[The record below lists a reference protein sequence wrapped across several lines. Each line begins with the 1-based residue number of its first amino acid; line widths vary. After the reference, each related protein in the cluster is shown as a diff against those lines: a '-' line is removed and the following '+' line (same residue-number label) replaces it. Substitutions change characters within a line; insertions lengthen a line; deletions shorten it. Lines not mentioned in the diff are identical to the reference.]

1 VALVA
6 VVGVALAAW
15 RRGRDEEAVLG
26 VAAFVAALLAVG
38 TSVARD
44 WPHVAT
50 ALTTAYGLPALAYA
64 ALPRR
69 RAVVT
74 VGVAALTAAA
84 WWELVQ
90 AEVGTV
96 EAYTLS
102 LAALVLAASLWSH
115 RELSRVTRTASW
127 LVAGPGLAIALL
139 PSALLTAAIDN
150 PLRVAYAVVGGGVV
164 LALGAW
170 QRWQAL
176 VVVGAVTCGLVGFTQ
191 LAPIVAR
198 MPNSL
203 VIGVVGISL
212 LALGVRYEQRR
223 ANARQAASWLASMT

>member
-1 VALVA
+1 VALA
-6 VVGVALAAW
+6 AAAWVALAAW
-15 RRGRDEEAVLG
+15 RRDLPEEGVLG
-26 VAAFVAALLAVG
+26 VAGLVVALLAVG
-38 TSVARD
+38 TALERD

-50 ALTTAYGLPALAYA
+50 ALTTAYGLAGVAYA

-69 RAVVT
+69 RAVVALG
-74 VGVAALTAAA
+74 VGALTAAA

-90 AEVGTV
+90 AEVDTP

-102 LAALVLAASLWSH
+102 LAVLVLAASLWSH
-115 RELSRVTRTASW
+115 QELSRLTRTASW
-127 LVAGPGLAIALL
+127 LVAGPGLAVALL

-150 PLRVAYAVVGGGVV
+150 PLRVAYAVVGGGLV
-164 LALGAW
+164 LAAGAW
-170 QRWQAL
+170 RRWQAL
-176 VVVGAVTCGLVGFTQ
+176 VVVGALACAIVGVTQ

-198 MPNSL
+198 MPNSV
-203 VIGVVGISL
+203 VIGAVGITL